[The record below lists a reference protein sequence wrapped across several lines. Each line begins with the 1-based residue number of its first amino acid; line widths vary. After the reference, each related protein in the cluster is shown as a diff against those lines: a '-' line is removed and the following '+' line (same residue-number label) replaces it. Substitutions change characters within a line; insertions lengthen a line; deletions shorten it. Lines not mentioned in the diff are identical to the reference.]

1 MKRVLKII
9 IPIICI
15 CVLLVCGKQ
24 AFNWYYNE
32 MVIETYEDENYAIDM
47 SPLMTANVIEPYI
60 AYYNNGNIKYR
71 MMDYEGAMAQYKKAL
86 AANPEHPEECDIR
99 VNYALA
105 MLGTLG
111 EDYADPE
118 NIEDS
123 LEVLNEAR
131 DILLEEECAMDEE
144 EGHDEEAQTLKDE
157 IDDIIEELEQIME
170 NTTPNEPGGGG
181 TGETPENNLT
191 PSPPG
196 DFDPEYSSGEDMTG
210 EEIQAELE
218 EQLIEAYQDR
228 QTDLQYNEDNLYEDN
243 YSSDEPNW

>member
-1 MKRVLKII
+1 
-9 IPIICI
+9 
-15 CVLLVCGKQ
+15 
-24 AFNWYYNE
+24 
-32 MVIETYEDENYAIDM
+32 
-47 SPLMTANVIEPYI
+47 
-60 AYYNNGNIKYR
+60 
-71 MMDYEGAMAQYKKAL
+71 
-86 AANPEHPEECDIR
+86 
-99 VNYALA
+99 
-105 MLGTLG
+105 
-111 EDYADPE
+111 
-118 NIEDS
+118 
-123 LEVLNEAR
+123 
-131 DILLEEECAMDEE
+131 MDEE

-210 EEIQAELE
+210 EEIQEELE